1 MQITLDTISQVG
13 LTILSVTAII
23 LISKKNKWG
32 FVVGLCSQPFWFI
45 TSLINEQWGIFVTS
59 IIFTF
64 SWIFG
69 IYQWFFKK
77 KNQKE
82 IPDRHHY

>member
-32 FVVGLCSQPFWFI
+32 FVVGLVSQPFWI
-45 TSLINEQWGIFVTS
+45 ATSIINEQWGIFITS

-64 SWIFG
+64 SWLFG

-77 KNQKE
+77 SKKE